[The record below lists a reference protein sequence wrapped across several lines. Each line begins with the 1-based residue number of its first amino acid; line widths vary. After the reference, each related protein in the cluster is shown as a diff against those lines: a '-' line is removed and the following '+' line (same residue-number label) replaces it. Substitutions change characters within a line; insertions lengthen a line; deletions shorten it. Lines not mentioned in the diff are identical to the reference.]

1 MRGWLFIKSI
11 TPDILPISIDRGFSS
26 FSPRIFFFFFLPSF
40 SFRGFL
46 SFGDLVLR
54 TRDGVRFPRGWSF
67 FSFGRK
73 REILI
78 VNWMIWFE
86 LVAQESRSRIE
97 SRRGFSKEISEET
110 GCCSSVG
117 DENGSVF
124 LFASNDHPK
133 IAAATRT
140 HAPFPLGAP

>member
-40 SFRGFL
+40 SFRGFAPFG
-46 SFGDLVLR
+46 FGDLVLR

-67 FSFGRK
+67 FSFGRE

-78 VNWMIWFE
+78 VNWMIS
-86 LVAQESRSRIE
+86 LLKSLDLESSRILEGDLGGNRLLLERGRREWLGFSFCIERPSENRSR
-97 SRRGFSKEISEET
+97 
-110 GCCSSVG
+110 
-117 DENGSVF
+117 N
-124 LFASNDHPK
+124 AY
-133 IAAATRT
+133 TRT
-140 HAPFPLGAP
+140 VPLRRALIN

>member
-40 SFRGFL
+40 SFRGFAPFIRR
-46 SFGDLVLR
+46 SRSPDERRCAFSSRLVVFFFR
-54 TRDGVRFPRGWSF
+54 EGKRDFN
-67 FSFGRK
+67 
-73 REILI
+73 RELDD
-78 VNWMIWFE
+78 F
-86 LVAQESRSRIE
+86 VAQESRSRIE

-110 GCCSSVG
+110 GCCSS

>member
-11 TPDILPISIDRGFSS
+11 TPDILPISIDRGFFLLFSSHLLLLLSS
-26 FSPRIFFFFFLPSF
+26 FLLLSRLRSFRIRRSRSPDERRCAFSSRLVVFFF
-40 SFRGFL
+40 REGK
-46 SFGDLVLR
+46 
-54 TRDGVRFPRGWSF
+54 RDFN
-67 FSFGRK
+67 
-73 REILI
+73 RELDD
-78 VNWMIWFE
+78 F
-86 LVAQESRSRIE
+86 VAQESRSRIE

>member
-78 VNWMIWFE
+78 VNWMIS
-86 LVAQESRSRIE
+86 LLKSLDLESSRILEGDLGGNRLLLERGRREWLGFSFCIERPSENRSR
-97 SRRGFSKEISEET
+97 
-110 GCCSSVG
+110 
-117 DENGSVF
+117 N
-124 LFASNDHPK
+124 AY
-133 IAAATRT
+133 TRT
-140 HAPFPLGAP
+140 VPLRRALIN

>member
-67 FSFGRK
+67 FSFGRE

-78 VNWMIWFE
+78 VNWMIS
-86 LVAQESRSRIE
+86 LLKSLDLESSRILEGDLGGNRLLLERGRREWLGFSFCIERPSENRSR
-97 SRRGFSKEISEET
+97 
-110 GCCSSVG
+110 
-117 DENGSVF
+117 N
-124 LFASNDHPK
+124 AY
-133 IAAATRT
+133 TRT
-140 HAPFPLGAP
+140 VPLGRALIN

>member
-26 FSPRIFFFFFLPSF
+26 FSPRIFFFFFFLPSF

-54 TRDGVRFPRGWSF
+54 TRRRCAFSSRLVVF
-67 FSFGRK
+67 FFREGK
-73 REILI
+73 RDF
-78 VNWMIWFE
+78 NRE
-86 LVAQESRSRIE
+86 LDDFVAQESRSRIE

>member
-67 FSFGRK
+67 FSFGRE

-78 VNWMIWFE
+78 VNWMIS
-86 LVAQESRSRIE
+86 LLKSLDLESSRILEGDLGGNRLLLERGRREWLDFSFCIERPSENRSR
-97 SRRGFSKEISEET
+97 
-110 GCCSSVG
+110 
-117 DENGSVF
+117 N
-124 LFASNDHPK
+124 AY
-133 IAAATRT
+133 TRT
-140 HAPFPLGAP
+140 VPLRRALIN

>member
-40 SFRGFL
+40 SFRGFAPFG
-46 SFGDLVLR
+46 FGDLVLR

-67 FSFGRK
+67 FSFGRE

-78 VNWMIWFE
+78 VNWMIS
-86 LVAQESRSRIE
+86 LLKSLDLESSRILEGDLGGNRLLLKRGRREWLGFSFCIERPSENRSR
-97 SRRGFSKEISEET
+97 
-110 GCCSSVG
+110 
-117 DENGSVF
+117 N
-124 LFASNDHPK
+124 AY
-133 IAAATRT
+133 TRT
-140 HAPFPLGAP
+140 VPLRRALIN

>member
-67 FSFGRK
+67 FSFGRE

-78 VNWMIWFE
+78 VNWMIS
-86 LVAQESRSRIE
+86 LLKSLDLESSRGADSRRRSRRKQVVARG
-97 SRRGFSKEISEET
+97 RREWLGFSFCIERPSENR
-110 GCCSSVG
+110 SR
-117 DENGSVF
+117 N
-124 LFASNDHPK
+124 AY
-133 IAAATRT
+133 TRT
-140 HAPFPLGAP
+140 VPLRRALIN

>member
-54 TRDGVRFPRGWSF
+54 MRDGVRFPRGWSF

-78 VNWMIWFE
+78 VNWMIS
-86 LVAQESRSRIE
+86 LLKSLDLESSRILEGDLGGNRLLLKRGRREWLGFSFCIERPSENRSR
-97 SRRGFSKEISEET
+97 
-110 GCCSSVG
+110 
-117 DENGSVF
+117 N
-124 LFASNDHPK
+124 AY
-133 IAAATRT
+133 TRT
-140 HAPFPLGAP
+140 VPLRRALIN